1 MTRIIHLTAVLAHFY
16 AARDKQSQ
24 PSQTH
29 GQNRQIVI
37 GARYAALSVV
47 ALAMLVCSASAHDF
61 SIGDINI
68 DHPWTR
74 VTPKGANVAGGYITI
89 ENFGSKPDR
98 LIGGA
103 FEASERVE
111 LHEMTVSDGVMRMRA
126 LPAGIE
132 VPAGRRIEMKPGSYH
147 IMFLDLRR
155 PLKQGDKVAG
165 SLVFERA
172 GTVNVEFQV
181 DAMGSPGVEAG
192 HPH

>member
-1 MTRIIHLTAVLAHFY
+1 MTKTIHQTAFLAVSC
-16 AARDKQSQ
+16 AACDKQSQ
-24 PSQTH
+24 PSPIN
-29 GQNRQIVI
+29 GPNRQIVI
-37 GARYAALSVV
+37 AARYAALSVV
-47 ALAMLVCSASAHDF
+47 TLAMLVCSASAHDF

-74 VTPKGANVAGGYITI
+74 ATPGGARVASGYITI

-111 LHEMTVSDGVMRMRA
+111 LHEMTVSDGLMRMRA
-126 LPAGIE
+126 LSTGIE
-132 VPAGRRIEMKPGSYH
+132 LPAGRRIEVKPGGYH
-147 IMFLDLRR
+147 IMFLELRR
-155 PLKQGDKVAG
+155 PLKQGEKISG

-172 GTVNVEFQV
+172 GTVAVEFQV

>member
-1 MTRIIHLTAVLAHFY
+1 MTKTIHQTAVLADFY
-16 AARDKQSQ
+16 AARDRQSQ
-24 PSQTH
+24 SSQLH
-29 GQNRQIVI
+29 GPNRQIVK
-37 GARYAALSVV
+37 GARYAAVSVV
-47 ALAMLVCSASAHDF
+47 ALAMLVSSASSHDF

-74 VTPKGANVAGGYITI
+74 ATPGGAKVAGGYITI

-103 FEASERVE
+103 FDASERVE

-126 LPAGIE
+126 LPTGIE
-132 VPAGRRIEMKPGSYH
+132 LPAGRRIEMKPGGYH
-147 IMFLDLRR
+147 IMFLELRR
-155 PLKQGDKVAG
+155 PLKQGEKISG

-172 GTVNVEFQV
+172 GTVTVEFQV